1 MALETDKL
9 KLHLIQPHE
18 KFADDAFNAVIEDI
32 DKKVVGIDHVRD
44 RSHWELW
51 QKNKAYS
58 RSDIIRYKTLKSN
71 QYALCIENGT
81 SDATEP
87 TINTLGAIIDVGTAK
102 FQILDIVKGTS
113 EDGILSIWLSGAHY
127 ERGILV
133 YYGKAIYRCL
143 QPHDTTTFELDKAK
157 WQEVYA
163 SIRPFLPQTYYYK
176 SDTVIYKNS
185 IYQCIVSHTS
195 GSEIDAGKWVLIG
208 GSVGGVSDFEPNT
221 KYQKNQLVFQDGI
234 LYRAKAEF
242 TSTATFNIANWQ
254 PLTEKPW
261 KILPWLANKEYKAN
275 EMVVKDNLIYMAN
288 TDHSSPTF
296 NESQWIK
303 LSAKEKEILLEDF
316 KPNFDYKKDNFI
328 MYHGM
333 IYRAKNDFTSTG
345 TFNFNDWEAVEI
357 GADALDLV
365 WKPNTKYPKDRLV
378 VYNDTPYLANE
389 AHISSPQFIDDMQ
402 SGHEK
407 WRALNI
413 GGQNGGWKQVT
424 EMNPATANSIVN
436 IPIKRTLTYLEPPI
450 EVLVFKAGVNI
461 SPIIYQFTTE
471 SEANKYNYNKKYV
484 ATKGITYMPDG
495 YIGTRDL
502 MEIPVGQPEPLGSG
516 FVSISDEIL
525 QKDFNQMEVVSL

>member
-32 DKKVVGIDHVRD
+32 DKKVVGIDHVQD
-44 RSHWELW
+44 KSHWELW

-176 SDTVIYKNS
+176 SDTVIQGNM
-185 IYQCIVSHTS
+185 IYQCIVAHTS
-195 GSEIDAGKWVLIG
+195 GSNMDAGNWVLIG
-208 GSVGGVSDFEPNT
+208 GVGGVSDFEPNT

-234 LYRAKAEF
+234 IYRAKAEF

-378 VYNDTPYLANE
+378 VYNDTPYLANST
-389 AHISSPQFIDDMQ
+389 HISSPQFMSDMVT
-402 SGHEK
+402 GHEK
-407 WRALNI
+407 WRALNV
-413 GGQNGGWKQVT
+413 GASQGEWKQVT
-424 EMNPATANSIVN
+424 NMNNNVGSTQVD
-436 IPIKRTLTYLEPPI
+436 IPIKRTLTYLEPPF
-450 EVLVFKAGVNI
+450 EVLLLKQGATI
-461 SPIIYQFTTE
+461 SEYYYQPTTE
-471 SEANKYNYNKKYV
+471 VRARKYAYNENYMDWHGIPNHPDGTL
-484 ATKGITYMPDG
+484 ATK
-495 YIGTRDL
+495 
-502 MEIPVGQPEPLGSG
+502 ENFKIPVGEPTALGNG
-516 FVSISDEIL
+516 FVSISDEI
-525 QKDFNQMEVVSL
+525 KWVNFNSVESISL